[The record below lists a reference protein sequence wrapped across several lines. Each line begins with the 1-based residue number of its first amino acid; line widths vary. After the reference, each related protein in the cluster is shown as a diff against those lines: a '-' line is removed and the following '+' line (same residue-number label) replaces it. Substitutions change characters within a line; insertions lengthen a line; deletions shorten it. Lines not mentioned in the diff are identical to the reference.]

1 MTRPYVFCHMM
12 TSLDGKII
20 GNSMRTP
27 EADAGG
33 ELFDSLAFGANPFYH
48 HQGWLSG
55 RVTTDDNFT
64 HHRGRVFRYARTL

>member
-1 MTRPYVFCHMM
+1 
-12 TSLDGKII
+12 
-20 GNSMRTP
+20 MRTP
-27 EADAGG
+27 EADAVG

-64 HHRGRVFRYARTL
+64 HHRGRVFRYARDYGEHSDFPVYSGK